1 MIQKLISKIKGG
13 NYQIT
18 SSYTKVEWCVII
30 NERAWQILRGIWSK
44 LFLTRLKGLFFKGK
58 NVSIKHRRLFSS
70 GKNLI
75 LGNGVTINALSENGI
90 RLGENVT
97 IAQNCTL
104 ICTGIIADKGTGI
117 RIGNNTGINAYCYL
131 GGQGGI
137 TIGDDVIV
145 GPYVKIF
152 SENHNFS
159 EGDLAIR
166 KQGVSR
172 KGVSIGN
179 DCWIGANT
187 AILDGVELKDR
198 TVVAAGSV
206 VTKSFEGNVL
216 LGGIPAKVLKK
227 I

>member
-1 MIQKLISKIKGG
+1 M
-13 NYQIT
+13 
-18 SSYTKVEWCVII
+18 
-30 NERAWQILRGIWSK
+30 
-44 LFLTRLKGLFFKGK
+44 
-58 NVSIKHRRLFSS
+58 
-70 GKNLI
+70 
-75 LGNGVTINALSENGI
+75 
-90 RLGENVT
+90 
-97 IAQNCTL
+97 
-104 ICTGIIADKGTGI
+104 
-117 RIGNNTGINAYCYL
+117 
-131 GGQGGI
+131 
-137 TIGDDVIV
+137 
-145 GPYVKIF
+145 KIF